1 MEPNSLIIAE
11 LKNQF
16 MVEIEQNYIIVIRT
30 VVGNV
35 VQMKIQ
41 IEWFEGRLLKVHLL
55 KIYQKKMFNR

>member
-11 LKNQF
+11 LKNKF

-55 KIYQKKMFNR
+55 KIYQKKMLNR